1 MSRPACLGAETAMD
15 RARTRLGK
23 PRRVWWVRS
32 ERGSAAELALV
43 TVPLML
49 ILFVIVAMGRVA
61 SARSEVDAAA
71 RDAARAASM
80 ARSPGAATR
89 AAQDAAAAS
98 LDSDGLACRSFN
110 VSVDL
115 ANFTP
120 GGNVVAHVQC
130 TISLS
135 ELSLLRL
142 PASSTISSQFTEPV
156 DTYRSTP

>member
-1 MSRPACLGAETAMD
+1 MKRRWAM
-15 RARTRLGK
+15 RRRL
-23 PRRVWWVRS
+23 RSDRS

-43 TVPLML
+43 TVPIML

-71 RDAARAASM
+71 RDAARAASI
-80 ARSPGAATR
+80 ARTPGAASS

-110 VSVDL
+110 VTVDL
-115 ANFTP
+115 SNFTP
-120 GGNVVAHVQC
+120 GGTVVAHVAC
-130 TISLS
+130 DISLS

-142 PASSTISSQFTEPV
+142 PASSTITSQFTEPV
-156 DTYRSTP
+156 DTYLGAP

>member
-1 MSRPACLGAETAMD
+1 MNPRPPRPAGTCASVENPGGG
-15 RARTRLGK
+15 RRRL
-23 PRRVWWVRS
+23 RWDRS

-80 ARSPGAATR
+80 AHSAGAATG
-89 AAQDAAAAS
+89 AARDAAAAS

-115 ANFTP
+115 SNFAP
-120 GGNVVAHVQC
+120 GGLVVAHVQC
-130 TISLS
+130 NISLA

-142 PASSTISSQFTEPV
+142 PASATISSQFTEAV
-156 DTYRSTP
+156 DTHQALP